1 MAFPQTPLPLQVDIS
16 LDGTTWTDIS
26 SDVRAEQKIRITRGR
41 ADWGQQ
47 VDFGRCS
54 LALSNTDGTY
64 SPRNPEG
71 TYYGQIGRN
80 TPVRVSVNTGSVALD
95 LPGGVGDYATT
106 PDHADLDITGDIDI
120 RFDATLLNWA
130 QAEYP
135 ETGQT
140 DYPYTELIGKD
151 ATGDRSWALYT
162 RLGRLRFEWRAS
174 GGGTGTVT
182 SAVLPLTTSGRLAVR
197 VTMDVDDGSS
207 QHVITFYTS
216 DSISGTWT
224 QLGNATTGSGTT
236 DIRAGTAALRIGDI
250 ASAESAWHHPA
261 IGQVHAAQ
269 VRSGIGGTIVAN
281 PDFTAQADGATSFA
295 DSAGRTWSLAGNTE
309 ITNRKVRFVGEVAS
323 WTPRWDTGGLDVI
336 TEVEAA
342 GVMRRLSQGVVPVK
356 SPAYRAYTNETAT
369 NVVAYWPMED
379 AGNATELASAFEG
392 HPSMTFTDTVTPAA
406 YEDWVGSDA
415 LPTVTT
421 GELQVTVPTYTLNS
435 VNRSSILMFFK
446 VPAAGV
452 VSTQRLLWLSQ
463 SGTATYWDIQVNTSG
478 NLNIRAFDNEGVN
491 ILDTG
496 FGSDSVNGLEKVLIF
511 SLAQSGG
518 SVAYSLTVYDIA
530 DSLDTAVPDDT
541 LSSFT
546 ISGTLGSRITG
557 RVTKVRLCRDGAMNG
572 TAIGHL
578 VLGNDIS
585 SFTATAGALV
595 GWNAETAAARIA
607 RLGREEDLH
616 AYPTRVGDEQCGV
629 QARSTALDLMR
640 TAETVDEG
648 ILAEQR
654 SILGIRH
661 INRASLYNQTAAL
674 TLDYTGTDG
683 LVVPLDPVDDDQSV
697 TNDVTVVR
705 DGGSSARLT
714 LDTGTLSTQ
723 NPPDGIGLYDTSHTL
738 NLLDDTQP
746 LHHAG
751 WQLHLG
757 TWDET
762 RFPQVT
768 VNLASA
774 PASIAGAAA
783 VDVGSRI
790 QITNPP
796 AWLPPDTL
804 DLLVQG
810 YSETL
815 DQFTWTLTFNC
826 TPFGPFNVA
835 TEGDSLYN
843 RADTAGCE
851 LAEALT
857 TSEADVDVLTTSGPV
872 WVTANPV
879 LTANP
884 DFETDLTGWNADGS
898 TISRVAT
905 PDKRSFSGDWSLQMT
920 PDGVAEFPNAG
931 SDHVAAVVGQSY
943 VGSGWLRCATSR
955 LVSLSV
961 NWFDVSDV
969 YLSTD
974 SDDISVTADEW
985 TWFEVTATAPA
996 STAFAN
1002 IAPTLGSTPPST
1014 DVLLADEVTLRLAG
1028 GTPQEFPFDTRAGG
1042 EVMEVT
1048 ACTSACKDVFGR
1060 TETDTWGDADIGGTW
1075 TNVGGVAGNFDVAGG
1090 VGTHTLTSVDVSR
1103 RSLLTAPHADFDIYC
1118 DIATSALATGASLT
1132 GAVMARYLD
1141 IDNMYMARLE
1151 FTTSNTIVLAIRKRL
1166 AASESVLGTYTTRL
1180 THVAGTY
1187 VRVRFQGS
1195 GTALKARAWQVGALE
1210 PGLWDVEVT
1219 DSSLTAAGSIGCR
1232 SVSVTGNTNVN
1243 PIVSYDN
1250 FDLVNPQTMTVTRSV
1265 NGVTKTH
1272 ASGTDVR
1279 LAYPA
1284 YTAL

>member
-1 MAFPQTPLPLQVDIS
+1 MAFPQTPLPIQVDIS
-16 LDGTTWTDIS
+16 PDGTTWTDIT
-26 SDVRAEQKIRITRGR
+26 SDVRGAAQVRITRGR

-54 LALSNTDGTY
+54 FVLSNTDGTY
-64 SPRNPEG
+64 SPRNPESA
-71 TYYGQIGRN
+71 YYGQIGRN

-95 LPGGVGDYATT
+95 LPGDTGDYSST
-106 PDHADLDITGDIDI
+106 PDHADLDITGDIDV
-120 RFDATLLNWA
+120 RFDATLANWA

-135 ETGQT
+135 ETGQS

-151 ATGDRSWALYT
+151 ATGDQSWALYT
-162 RLGRLRFEWRAS
+162 RLGRLRFQWRT
-174 GGGTGTVT
+174 GGGGGTVT
-182 SAVLPLTTSGRLAVR
+182 SAVLPLTASGRLAVR
-197 VTMDVDDGSS
+197 VTMDVDDGASG
-207 QHVITFYTS
+207 HVITFYTS

-224 QLGNATTGSGTT
+224 QLGDATTGSGTT
-236 DIRAGTAALRIGDI
+236 TIRAGTAALRIGDI

-269 VRSGIGGTIVAN
+269 VRSGIDGTIVAN
-281 PDFTAQADGATSFA
+281 PDFTAQSDGATSFA
-295 DSAGRTWSLAGNTE
+295 DSAGRTWSLAGNAE

-323 WTPRWDTGGLDVI
+323 WTPRWETGGLDVI

-356 SPAYRAYTNETAT
+356 SPVYRAYTNETAT
-369 NVVAYWPMED
+369 NVVGYWPMED
-379 AGNATELASAFEG
+379 ASNATELASALDG
-392 HPSMTFTDTVTPAA
+392 HPPMTFTDTVTPAA
-406 YEDWVGSDA
+406 YDDWVGSDA

-435 VNRSSILMFFK
+435 VNRANILMFVK

-452 VSTQRLLWLSQ
+452 VSTQRLLWFSQ
-463 SGTATYWDIQVNTSG
+463 SGTATYWDIQVNTAG
-478 NLNIRAFDNEGVN
+478 NLSVRAFDNEGVN

-496 FGSDSVNGLEKVLIF
+496 FGADSVNGLEKVLTF
-511 SLAQSGG
+511 TLAQSGG
-518 SVAYSLTVYDIA
+518 SVTYSLTVYDIA

-557 RVTKVRLCRDGAMNG
+557 LVTKVRLCRDGAMNG

-578 VLGNDIS
+578 VLGNDAS
-585 SFTATAGALV
+585 SFTATGGALV

-629 QARSTALDLMR
+629 QARNTALDLMR
-640 TAETVDEG
+640 TAEAVDEG

-654 SILGIRH
+654 GILGIRH
-661 INRASLYNQTAAL
+661 INRAGIYNQTAAL

-683 LVVPLDPVDDDQSV
+683 LVAPLDPADDDQNV

-705 DGGSSARLT
+705 DGGSSARTT
-714 LDTGTLSTQ
+714 LDSGTLSTLA
-723 NPPDGIGLYDTSHTL
+723 PPDGIGLYDTSHTL
-738 NLLDDTQP
+738 NLLDDTQTT
-746 LHHAG
+746 HHAG
-751 WQLHLG
+751 WRLHLG
-757 TWDET
+757 TWDES
-762 RFPQVT
+762 RFPQVV
-768 VNLASA
+768 VNLAAA
-774 PASIAGAAA
+774 PASIEAAAA

-810 YSETL
+810 YSETM

-835 TEGDSLYN
+835 TEGDSLYD

-857 TSEADVDVLTTSGPV
+857 TTETDVDVLTTSGPV
-872 WVTANPV
+872 WT
-879 LTANP
+879 
-884 DFETDLTGWNADGS
+884 TDA
-898 TISRVAT
+898 
-905 PDKRSFSGDWSLQMT
+905 
-920 PDGVAEFPNAG
+920 AEFPF
-931 SDHVAAVVGQSY
+931 
-943 VGSGWLRCATSR
+943 
-955 LVSLSV
+955 SV
-961 NWFDVSDV
+961 
-969 YLSTD
+969 
-974 SDDISVTADEW
+974 
-985 TWFEVTATAPA
+985 
-996 STAFAN
+996 
-1002 IAPTLGSTPPST
+1002 
-1014 DVLLADEVTLRLAG
+1014 
-1028 GTPQEFPFDTRAGG
+1028 RAGG
-1042 EVMEVT
+1042 EVMSVT
-1048 ACTSACKDVFGR
+1048 NCTSAAKDDFSANQ
-1060 TETDTWGDADIGGTW
+1060 TDTWGSADVGGTW
-1075 TNVGGVAGNFDVAGG
+1075 TNVGGVAANFDVAGG
-1090 VGTHTLTSVDVSR
+1090 VGTHTLTTTNVSR
-1103 RSLLTAPHADFDIYC
+1103 RSLLTAPHADFDLYC

-1132 GAVMARYLD
+1132 GAVMTRYLD
-1141 IDNMYMARLE
+1141 IDNMYLARIE
-1151 FTTSNTIVLAIRKRL
+1151 FTTSATIVLTIRKWL
-1166 AASESVLGTYTTRL
+1166 AASESVLGTYTTLL

-1232 SVSVTGNTNVN
+1232 SISAAGNTNVN
-1243 PIVSYDN
+1243 PVVSYDN
-1250 FDLVNPQTMTVTRSV
+1250 FDLVNPQTMTVTRSS
-1265 NGVTKTH
+1265 NGVVKTH
-1272 ASGTDVR
+1272 AAATDVR